1 MPSGI
6 HILRFSIGHFPIL
19 AFFKS
24 RNKEIKGCN
33 TYIVLPPQ
41 PPHMQNMYLQNT
53 GNHENS
59 MISLGYLL
67 LSLLPPFLLPM
78 QAIEFFFFAACIV
91 GVAVLFAIM
100 AFFYEYVDLSAHNQ
114 LLIND
119 DETSALILSHDKQQQ
134 SDSSIDDKGIESEF

>member
-1 MPSGI
+1 
-6 HILRFSIGHFPIL
+6 
-19 AFFKS
+19 
-24 RNKEIKGCN
+24 
-33 TYIVLPPQ
+33 
-41 PPHMQNMYLQNT
+41 
-53 GNHENS
+53 